1 MNMTDI
7 QRPLSSNDL
16 GDPWLLYDKNRS
28 HVEQRTEGFINEQL
42 KAAMGDAPKGYFQAE
57 WPGRRPEDRRQGPRG
72 RLVSF

>member
-28 HVEQRTEGFINEQL
+28 HVEQRTEGSSTSNSKPRWETLRRDISKPSGRAEGR
-42 KAAMGDAPKGYFQAE
+42 KIGDKVLAE
-57 WPGRRPEDRRQGPRG
+57 DW
-72 RLVSF
+72 